1 MTAEAL
7 AAIRAVAGA
16 AQALRDA
23 CTSAARCIPHQPTTI
38 NPGIAPGGGAAS
50 LPGDE
55 LPLTDEERVLIGL
68 APFWPLDER
77 SV

>member
-23 CTSAARCIPHQPTTI
+23 CTSAAGCIPRHPTTI
-38 NPGIAPGGGAAS
+38 NPSIGLGGRAAS
-50 LPGDE
+50 LAGDE

-68 APFWPLDER
+68 APLWPLDER

>member
-16 AQALRDA
+16 AHALRDA
-23 CTSAARCIPHQPTTI
+23 CASASRCHPRHP
-38 NPGIAPGGGAAS
+38 PPDPAPPSA
-50 LPGDE
+50 DE

-68 APFWPLDER
+68 APLWPLDER

>member
-7 AAIRAVAGA
+7 AAIRAVTGA
-16 AQALRDA
+16 AHALRDA
-23 CTSAARCIPHQPTTI
+23 CASAARCMPCHSP
-38 NPGIAPGGGAAS
+38 PDRAVPPA
-50 LPGDE
+50 DE